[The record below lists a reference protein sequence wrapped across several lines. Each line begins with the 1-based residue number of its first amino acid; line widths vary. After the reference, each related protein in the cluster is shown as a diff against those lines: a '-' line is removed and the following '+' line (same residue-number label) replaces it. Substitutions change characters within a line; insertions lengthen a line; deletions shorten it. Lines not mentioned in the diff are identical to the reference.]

1 MSRLSLEAFVD
12 REMELLPQL
21 VRGMTRHENN
31 YLSKGVIT
39 LPHVWVLRYL
49 TQQPECPMRE
59 LAGFMKMG
67 LSSVTG
73 MVDRLVKQ
81 GLAGRRRTEKDRRL
95 VFVDIT
101 ARGRKVLSDILG
113 QRRKTAL
120 RLFESLTA
128 EERMIYL
135 SILEKL
141 VKKLS
146 ATSLKMKA

>member
-1 MSRLSLEAFVD
+1 MSRLSLEAFAD
-12 REMELLPQL
+12 RAMELFPQL

-39 LPHVWVLRYL
+39 PPQVWVLRHL
-49 TQQPECPMRE
+49 SRQRECPMRE

-67 LSSVTG
+67 LSSVTA

-81 GLAGRRRTEKDRRL
+81 GLVNRRRTERDRRL

-101 ARGRKVLSDILG
+101 AKGRRILREILE
-113 QRRKTAL
+113 QHRKTTL
-120 RLFESLTA
+120 SLFELLTA
-128 EERMIYL
+128 EERSTYL
-135 SILEKL
+135 YIIEKL

-146 ATSLKMKA
+146 RNGT

>member
-1 MSRLSLEAFVD
+1 MDRIKGGAMSRLSLEAFAD
-12 REMELLPQL
+12 RAMELFPQL

-31 YLSKGVIT
+31 YLTKGVIT
-39 LPHVWVLRYL
+39 LPQVWVLRYL
-49 TQQPECPMRE
+49 SRQRECPMRE

-81 GLAGRRRTEKDRRL
+81 GLVNRRRTEKDRRL

-101 ARGRKVLSDILG
+101 AKGRKVLKEILG
-113 QRRKTAL
+113 QRRETTLA
-120 RLFESLTA
+120 LFETLTA
-128 EERMIYL
+128 EERLTYL
-135 SILEKL
+135 CILEKI

-146 ATSLKMKA
+146 